1 MDLSLGSTDV
11 GTYNAASDP
20 TLQFSATKTP
30 QFNDSAWSTYA
41 GPLMA
46 ITGLIAGVGNIFND
60 QNQAAA
66 LKTQAGF
73 NQFQAQQNLQRTA
86 LSVEQTKEQEGTE
99 LLDSGAKSNAVIGN
113 QRAGAASQNIGVNS
127 GTILAEQQAQGRMSN
142 VDAMTIRR
150 NAAMKA
156 YGIQVGGIQEAGQE
170 QLEAA
175 GEQGQASQYLSS
187 GGAQAANALMS
198 QMDQYESMR
207 ARGF

>member
-1 MDLSLGSTDV
+1 
-11 GTYNAASDP
+11 
-20 TLQFSATKTP
+20 
-30 QFNDSAWSTYA
+30 
-41 GPLMA
+41 
-46 ITGLIAGVGNIFND
+46 
-60 QNQAAA
+60 
-66 LKTQAGF
+66 
-73 NQFQAQQNLQRTA
+73 
-86 LSVEQTKEQEGTE
+86 
-99 LLDSGAKSNAVIGN
+99 
-113 QRAGAASQNIGVNS
+113 
-127 GTILAEQQAQGRMSN
+127 MSN

-198 QMDQYESMR
+198 QMDQYESIR